1 MGALMSSEGLEVPD
15 YEQIT
20 SLEEADEEIAKHK
33 ANLVGKDI
41 LESKMKADK
50 KEYVSAINTQL
61 KELAEERE
69 HEINVINALEQHKQ
83 YLANGGGKVIPM
95 PPKVVSS
102 N

>member
-1 MGALMSSEGLEVPD
+1 MSDTDFEVPD
-15 YEQIT
+15 YEQFTTI
-20 SLEEADEEIAKHK
+20 EEVDEEIAKHK

-41 LESKMKADK
+41 LESRMKSDK

-69 HEINVINALEQHKQ
+69 HEINVISALEQHRQ

-95 PPKVVSS
+95 PPKVVSG